1 MVYRLQILNYSFE
14 NIDSYNSLFA
24 SLIEKLDADT
34 LTLKGGYKAVDIIKE
49 LTEKDWFEVRYDI
62 RYQGDSLSEMSEGK
76 ASFVLLRLILDF
88 ENADCPILIDQP
100 EDDLDNR
107 AIYTDLVKYIKS
119 KKDQRQIIIVT
130 HNPNVVVA
138 ADSEEVIVANQ
149 NGTTNRNTNGIKF
162 EYITGPLEQ
171 TFVSDTETLLRSQ
184 GIREHVCDILEGGK
198 KAFVEREKKY
208 NIAH

>member
-1 MVYRLQILNYSFE
+1 
-14 NIDSYNSLFA
+14 
-24 SLIEKLDADT
+24 
-34 LTLKGGYKAVDIIKE
+34 
-49 LTEKDWFEVRYDI
+49 
-62 RYQGDSLSEMSEGK
+62 MSEGK